1 MISVGLV
8 GCGAVVHSN
17 YAKTLLGREA
27 YRVRYVCDTDSSQAA
42 SAAALFDAEIVPL
55 EGLADRAEAVIIS
68 TPPSTHSALVRSC
81 MRPGRTILCEK
92 PYMTTH
98 EDALEVCESSLAC
111 GARVYVGHF
120 RRLFPQL
127 MLARQ
132 LAALGAIGD
141 INAFSASEGGRF
153 TWKAVSNYTT
163 QDPTGGVLWD
173 TGAHTLDMA
182 LFASGLDSCRDLSVK
197 EIRVEK
203 DKAEPSH
210 DFRAAFV
217 VSAEEREVD
226 GRVHVSRREALPNLI
241 EITGSRGHLAFVT
254 GLDDRVRLTTASGT
268 TVLRAERS
276 YIELM
281 ECVDLQ
287 VRRILL
293 SEDAESFAVENFV
306 GQIGLIEALANA

>member
-1 MISVGLV
+1 VISVGLV

-17 YAKTLLGREA
+17 YAKTLLGRDA
-27 YRVRYVCDTDSSQAA
+27 YKVTFVCDTNPEQAA
-42 SAAALFDAEIVPL
+42 SAAELFDAKAVSL
-55 EGLADRAEAVIIS
+55 DALADQAEAIIIS
-68 TPPSTHSALVRSC
+68 TPPASHSALVRAC
-81 MRPGRTILCEK
+81 LRPDRTILCEK
-92 PYMTTH
+92 PYMTTGR
-98 EDALEVCESSLAC
+98 DAREVYESSLAC

-127 MLARQ
+127 ALARE
-132 LAALGAIGD
+132 LVALGVIGE
-141 INAFSASEGGRF
+141 ITGFSASEGGRF

-182 LFASGLDSCRDLSVK
+182 LFAAGLDSRGDLSAQD
-197 EIRVEK
+197 IRVEK

-210 DFRAAFV
+210 DFRATFTVATGG
-217 VSAEEREVD
+217 REVD
-226 GRVHVSRREALPNLI
+226 GRIHVSRREALPNLVG
-241 EITGSRGHLAFVT
+241 ITGSRGQITFVT

-276 YIELM
+276 YLELM

-293 SEDAESFAVENFV
+293 SKDAEPFAVENFIA
-306 GQIGLIEALANA
+306 QISLIEDLANA